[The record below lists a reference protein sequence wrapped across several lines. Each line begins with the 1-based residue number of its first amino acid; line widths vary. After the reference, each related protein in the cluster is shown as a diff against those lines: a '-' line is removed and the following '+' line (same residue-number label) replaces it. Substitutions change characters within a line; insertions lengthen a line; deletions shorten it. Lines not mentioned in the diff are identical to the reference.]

1 VGAAQPS
8 GESACLC
15 RGDLVRDAAM
25 TKLRSR
31 YPRGYSGVMGATE
44 IRRENP
50 TRVVE
55 ESSVPI
61 LGFWADHPLDDV
73 PDSQRSFAYV

>member
-1 VGAAQPS
+1 
-8 GESACLC
+8 
-15 RGDLVRDAAM
+15 
-25 TKLRSR
+25 
-31 YPRGYSGVMGATE
+31 MGATE
-44 IRRENP
+44 IRRGNP